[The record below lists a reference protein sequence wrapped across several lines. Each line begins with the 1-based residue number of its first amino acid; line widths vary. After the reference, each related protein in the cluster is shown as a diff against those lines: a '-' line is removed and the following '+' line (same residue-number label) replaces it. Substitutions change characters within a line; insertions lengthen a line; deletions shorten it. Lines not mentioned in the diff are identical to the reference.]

1 MLLTHPP
8 ENLEGSLC
16 QKIVC
21 HKHQRVCAKKGVF
34 LGLIKTALLSNNE
47 HRLSST
53 GRFFL
58 QVHLIFVDSFKLRE
72 AFLTAKCCL
81 GIFQSKTFVFS
92 RLKQLHFNKFPL
104 ILLHLLSCAVSC
116 LRKLETIKSSNQT

>member
-1 MLLTHPP
+1 MLLAHPP
-8 ENLEGSLC
+8 ENFEGSLC

-81 GIFQSKTFVFS
+81 GIFQSKTF
-92 RLKQLHFNKFPL
+92 LCFPD
-104 ILLHLLSCAVSC
+104 
-116 LRKLETIKSSNQT
+116 